1 MNTRETGSAAY
12 EENRKTYIDKRNA
25 VIESAKGEGATE
37 NTASILK
44 NGTNEWLKK
53 LDTIL
58 SDSKKN
64 IAVDDILTH
73 LLRFATNDNGSS
85 LNKVAD
91 RIKNSSEQDLQYLF
105 NEHIKEISAT
115 LTKTLP
121 SLTKLIDTDYS
132 VAVHKRK

>member
-1 MNTRETGSAAY
+1 MNTRETDSAAY

-58 SDSKKN
+58 SDSKK
-64 IAVDDILTH
+64 I
-73 LLRFATNDNGSS
+73 
-85 LNKVAD
+85 
-91 RIKNSSEQDLQYLF
+91 
-105 NEHIKEISAT
+105 
-115 LTKTLP
+115 
-121 SLTKLIDTDYS
+121 
-132 VAVHKRK
+132 